1 MRERQYFR
9 SIYFS
14 EPGGVVFEI
23 ATAGPGFTLDEAPE
37 ALGTQLML
45 PAWLE
50 ERRGQIAA
58 ALPPFQLP
66 LIDQWKE

>member
-1 MRERQYFR
+1 M
-9 SIYFS
+9 
-14 EPGGVVFEI
+14 VFEI
-23 ATAGPGFTLDEAPE
+23 ATAGPGFAVDEAPE

-45 PAWLE
+45 PPWLE

-66 LIDQWKE
+66 LVHHREEQR